1 MERAGIVVAGA
12 GIVGSAVAYALAA
25 AGERD
30 VLVLEAEDVLNRHSS
45 GRNASMYIPLYE
57 SGPFGAL
64 AEASMPFLR
73 ALPDGF
79 SEHPVLKPLGSILV
93 AKDDDKATLQAE
105 AAEARRLGIPVEEL
119 DGKSVQALVPIV
131 RPDRFS
137 FAMHYP
143 TSVEIDVAALSHG
156 YIAGAKRAGVRF
168 ALDRRLTGLIKTGDR
183 VMGVRTSRGDIA
195 CEHVVNAGGAWA
207 GEIGRMAGASPFR
220 FDPLRRHI
228 IVVKLD
234 AAGTGHARWPFFRFP
249 SAPLYIKNDG
259 ARLLASPMDEE
270 PDQPGDCMTNDETLA
285 WTADLVNEYT
295 TLAVRRIEHSWA
307 GHRTFSADR
316 VPVLGPDPIVRG
328 FHWAAGLGGAGV
340 MTSPAMGRLVAARL
354 LGLDHDRDL
363 AKAFDPARF
372 ARAEAGA

>member
-1 MERAGIVVAGA
+1 MERARIVIAGA
-12 GIVGSAVAYALAA
+12 GIVGSAVAYALSA

-30 VLVLEAEDVLNRHSS
+30 VVVLEAEDVLNRHSS

-64 AEASMPFLR
+64 AEASVPFLR

-79 SEHPVLKPLGSILV
+79 SEHPILKPLGSIL
-93 AKDDDKATLQAE
+93 AATDEDKAALQAE
-105 AAEARRLGIPVEEL
+105 AAEARRLAIPVEEL
-119 DGKSVQALVPIV
+119 DGKGVQALVPIV

-137 FAMHYP
+137 FAIHYP

-156 YIAGAKRAGVRF
+156 YVRGAKRAGVRF
-168 ALDRRLTGLIKTGDR
+168 ALDRRLTGIVRSGDR
-183 VMGVRTSRGDIA
+183 VTGVRTSQGDIA
-195 CEHVVNAGGAWA
+195 CEAVVNAGGAWA
-207 GEIGRMAGASPFR
+207 GLIGREAGASPIR

-228 IVVKLD
+228 IVVRLD
-234 AAGTGHARWPFFRFP
+234 TPGAEHGRWPFFRFP
-249 SAPLYIKNDG
+249 AAPLYFKNDG

-270 PDQPGDCMTNDETLA
+270 ADRPGDCMTNDETLA

-316 VPVLGPDPIVRG
+316 VPVLGPDPALRG

-340 MTSPAMGRLVAARL
+340 MTSPAMGRLVAARI
-354 LGLDHDRDL
+354 LGLDHDRAL
-363 AKAFDPARF
+363 AKAFDPKRF
-372 ARAEAGA
+372 AGG